1 MNEHDV
7 ITERQPSEGPGGS
20 IGGSIG
26 GLIGGLIEEEGGA
39 LFNAEYLV

>member
-20 IGGSIG
+20 IGGS
-26 GLIGGLIEEEGGA
+26 LEEEGGA